1 MDAGHLGVM
10 FAESA
15 IAHAARPATRLL
27 VGEDQWAVR
36 SYAALAADVR
46 RLASALT
53 ASGVRAGDKVAYL
66 ASNSLELLSAH
77 FAVPLIGG
85 VLVAVF
91 LLWLVVGMAITGSEG
106 STNGLPRPITS
117 R

>member
-46 RLASALT
+46 RLAGRLIALGLDPGDRVAIFAT
-53 ASGVRAGDKVAYL
+53 NVRSGR
-66 ASNSLELLSAH
+66 
-77 FAVPLIGG
+77 
-85 VLVAVF
+85 
-91 LLWLVVGMAITGSEG
+91 W
-106 STNGLPRPITS
+106 STWPARTPA
-117 R
+117 